1 MDMPFIHMGNMV
13 RTELERQ
20 GKTIAWLAKRLI
32 NYSEINTVI
41 VISDRTVIDG
51 QLGTE
56 LMNVDGKKG
65 VAQHIENTS
74 QDLLKKLTEGGYI
87 IVTTLCNKEEIANK
101 IIDTLL
107 EKKLIVGSQ
116 VTKVHSKYW
125 WNNKLE
131 ECDEYKLE
139 FRTKETIFNEIENEI
154 KQIHDYEVAEISYY
168 EIKNA
173 SREFFDWI
181 DKNIL

>member
-1 MDMPFIHMGNMV
+1 MD
-13 RTELERQ
+13 
-20 GKTIAWLAKRLI
+20 K
-32 NYSEINTVI
+32 
-41 VISDRTVIDG
+41 
-51 QLGTE
+51 
-56 LMNVDGKKG
+56 
-65 VAQHIENTS
+65 
-74 QDLLKKLTEGGYI
+74 YI

-139 FRTKETIFNEIENEI
+139 FRKKETIFNEIENEI

-173 SREFFDWI
+173 SKEFFDWI

>member
-1 MDMPFIHMGNMV
+1 MEN
-13 RTELERQ
+13 
-20 GKTIAWLAKRLI
+20 KLA
-32 NYSEINTVI
+32 
-41 VISDRTVIDG
+41 
-51 QLGTE
+51 
-56 LMNVDGKKG
+56 
-65 VAQHIENTS
+65 A
-74 QDLLKKLTEGGYI
+74 
-87 IVTTLCNKEEIANK
+87 
-101 IIDTLL
+101 
-107 EKKLIVGSQ
+107 GSQ
-116 VTKVHSKYW
+116 ISKVHSKYW

-173 SREFFDWI
+173 SKEFFDWI

>member
-1 MDMPFIHMGNMV
+1 MD
-13 RTELERQ
+13 
-20 GKTIAWLAKRLI
+20 K
-32 NYSEINTVI
+32 
-41 VISDRTVIDG
+41 
-51 QLGTE
+51 
-56 LMNVDGKKG
+56 
-65 VAQHIENTS
+65 
-74 QDLLKKLTEGGYI
+74 YI

-154 KQIHDYEVAEISYY
+154 NQIHDYEVAEISYY
-168 EIKNA
+168 EIKMQVK
-173 SREFFDWI
+173 SFLI
-181 DKNIL
+181 G